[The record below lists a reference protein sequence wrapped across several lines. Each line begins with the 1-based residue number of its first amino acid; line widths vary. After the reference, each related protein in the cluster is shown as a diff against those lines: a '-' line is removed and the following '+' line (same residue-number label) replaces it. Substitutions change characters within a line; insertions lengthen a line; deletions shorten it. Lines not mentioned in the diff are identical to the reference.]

1 MKALF
6 LKSVEVLHHLD
17 EASRFTQDSHR
28 TSKERNLAKRKQSTF
43 SSLFKSAKSKA
54 NDKARAAALGLD
66 AKPEAQSSELERKIA
81 GAAERTE
88 REAELRSLRA
98 QAQVASSILEML
110 KSNSVAIVDEVDVI
124 LDPLKS
130 ACGVPFHAI
139 DASSP
144 SDEVVAGF
152 FFDFGAVPGA
162 PDSLVDL
169 RTGRSST
176 GLWAPGRLSTSRRR
190 RTRRVFGGGSLI
202 FYLMRLSVR
211 H

>member
-1 MKALF
+1 MGISLLKKLRAITRDGGVLLSDPTAMKALF

-124 LDPLKS
+124 LDPLKCTAAQKS
-130 ACGVPFHAI
+130 RQARHRR
-139 DASSP
+139 
-144 SDEVVAGF
+144 VVSVRRG
-152 FFDFGAVPGA
+152 PGWVLFRFRA
-162 PDSLVDL
+162 LS
-169 RTGRSST
+169 GRSRLT
-176 GLWAPGRLSTSRRR
+176 G
-190 RTRRVFGGGSLI
+190 
-202 FYLMRLSVR
+202 
-211 H
+211 

>member
-1 MKALF
+1 MSDPTAMKALF

-124 LDPLKS
+124 LDPLK
-130 ACGVPFHAI
+130 C
-139 DASSP
+139 
-144 SDEVVAGF
+144 
-152 FFDFGAVPGA
+152 
-162 PDSLVDL
+162 DL
-169 RTGRSST
+169 RVLKCLHFVDVTRGHCTISVLRAGRSSI
-176 GLWAPGRLSTSRRR
+176 GLWVLEHLWISRRR
-190 RTRRVFGGGSLI
+190 PILPVLGGGYLI
-202 FYLMRLSVR
+202 FCWTLS
-211 H
+211 